1 MTSGYRSGI
10 PQRCARLSA
19 RRVLLALAAAA
30 VSACSSGTGDGPVT
44 AESIALTSDA
54 STSLAVGQVVTFYVQ
69 ASDANGTRI
78 PRFSGATWSSTNP
91 SVASVTK
98 TDTSAA
104 VTGLAVGETTISAAV
119 RNGLTA
125 QMVVRVGAIPV
136 IVATPTAAVFT
147 GYRSSAVAPQLVTI
161 SNAGAGALTSLS
173 AITGAAWLQASFVN
187 GQTEA
192 NPTATLR
199 LQPSIGTLTDGS
211 YSTTVTVSSGTA
223 GVTPRVIPV
232 TFQVSAGPVAFKLE
246 ALTAATQ
253 GGSAGK
259 PVSQPPSV
267 IARASDNTPVPGVP
281 VTFAVAGGGSI
292 APTGVVM
299 TNADGIAA
307 LTSWTLGTQAGS
319 SQTVTASS
327 PGLAGSPLTFTA
339 TALAASK
346 IVVVS
351 GDAQSSVVG
360 RTLAEPIVV
369 RVTDS
374 NNAAV
379 PNASLM
385 YAATSGGSVTPATAT
400 TDANG
405 LASVSWKLGTSVGAQ
420 ALTATLVGPQGSPF
434 VTFTATAT
442 GATALQKVSGDGQQ
456 AVAGSALPAPVRVRV
471 TGAGEQPVVGV
482 SVTFTP
488 SSGSGS
494 AAPSTAT
501 TDANGEAT
509 ASWTMPT
516 TSGPKTLVASVTTGS
531 VVLSTTFSATA
542 TVPPPSGIVII
553 DGDNQTGRGASA
565 LPQQIVARVV
575 NTIGTGVP
583 GVTVTFAPASGAGQS
598 FTPASGTTDANG
610 DVRSTWTLGPALGPY
625 TATVSSPGLSSR
637 GISAT
642 ANQLPPNVGIFVGGA
657 AKVPSGALSA
667 SDQAVLAYSGPASGE
682 IPLTGGSFTT
692 GALPAGT
699 YTLSIVS
706 KSRAF
711 PTTSVYGVALAG
723 GQTTSVGTIQVAF
736 SGSGMLRLAVHSCP
750 LLGDDNG
757 TALVRLYPGVN
768 SAGVVGPAYTFTIPF
783 GTLNAL
789 TPVAYGIY
797 TMTIAAQTNGSPSQ
811 ACAAYSTSLAHSWAT
826 PDGTTTVPLIEL
838 PNP

>member
-1 MTSGYRSGI
+1 MRPGCRSGV
-10 PQRCARLSA
+10 PQPDARLSA
-19 RRVLLALAAAA
+19 RRVLLALATAIA
-30 VSACSSGTGDGPVT
+30 SACSSGTGDGPVS
-44 AESIALTSDA
+44 AESIALTADA
-54 STSLAVGQVVTFYVQ
+54 STSLAVGQIVTLYVQ

-78 PRFSGATWSSTNP
+78 PRFSGVTWSSTNP

-98 TDTSAA
+98 TDTSAV

-119 RNGLTA
+119 RSNLTA
-125 QMVVRVGAIPV
+125 QMVVRVGAVPV
-136 IVATPTAAVFT
+136 IVATPSAAVFT
-147 GYRSSAVAPQLVTI
+147 GYRSSAVAPQMVTI

-173 AITGAAWLQASFVN
+173 VTTGAAWLQATFVN
-187 GQTEA
+187 GQTDA
-192 NPTATLR
+192 NPITTLR
-199 LQPSIGTLTDGS
+199 LQPTIGTLTDGS
-211 YSTTVTVSSGTA
+211 YSTTVTVSSGMA

-246 ALTAATQ
+246 ALTAPTQ
-253 GGSAGK
+253 AGSAGK

-292 APTGVVM
+292 SPTGVVL

-346 IVVVS
+346 IVLVS
-351 GDAQSSVVG
+351 GDAQSSVLG
-360 RTLAEPIVV
+360 RTLGEPIVV
-369 RVTDS
+369 RVTDP
-374 NNAAV
+374 NNAVV
-379 PNASLM
+379 PNASVT
-385 YAATSGGSVTPATAT
+385 YAATSGGFVTPVTAT

-405 LASVSWKLGTSVGAQ
+405 LASVSWKLGTTVGAQ
-420 ALTATLVGPQGSPF
+420 TLTATLVGPQGSPF

-442 GATALQKVSGDGQQ
+442 GATGLQKVSGDGQQ
-456 AVAGSALPAPVRVRV
+456 AMAGSVLAAPLRVRV

-482 SVTFTP
+482 TVTFTP
-488 SSGSGS
+488 SSGSAS
-494 AAPSTAT
+494 PTTAT
-501 TDANGEAT
+501 TDVNGEAT
-509 ASWTMPT
+509 ANWTMPT

-542 TVPPPSGIVII
+542 TIPPPSGIVIV

-565 LPQQIVARVV
+565 LPRQVVARVV

-637 GISAT
+637 GITAT
-642 ANQLPPNVGIFVGGA
+642 ANQLPPNVGVFVGGA
-657 AKVPSGALSA
+657 AKVPSGASPSA
-667 SDQAVLAYSGPASGE
+667 ADQAVLAYSGPASGE
-682 IPLTGGSFTT
+682 VPLSGGSFTT
-692 GALPAGT
+692 GPLPAGT

-706 KSRAF
+706 KSGAF

-723 GQTTSVGTIQVAF
+723 GQTTSVGTISIAF
-736 SGSGMLRLAVHSCP
+736 SGSGTLRIAVHSCP
-750 LLGDDNG
+750 LIGDANG
-757 TALVRLYPGVN
+757 TATVRLYPGVN

-783 GTLNAL
+783 GNVNAL

-797 TMTIAAQTNGSPSQ
+797 TMTIATQNNVNPSQ
-811 ACAAYSTSLAHSWAT
+811 VCGAYSTSLAHSWAT
-826 PDGTTTVPLIEL
+826 PDGTTTLPLIVL
-838 PNP
+838 SNP